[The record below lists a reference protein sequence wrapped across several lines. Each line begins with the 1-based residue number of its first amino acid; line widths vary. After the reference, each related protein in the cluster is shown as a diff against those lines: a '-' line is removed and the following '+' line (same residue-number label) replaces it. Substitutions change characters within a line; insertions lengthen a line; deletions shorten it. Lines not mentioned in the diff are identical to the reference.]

1 MASRAPSERKR
12 VPSAPHAFPLIS
24 PNPPHCLRVGC
35 RSAASRRVRRR
46 TTSLNLR
53 DCTATG
59 RVLSFLIKI
68 HSPSHKRVAECSCTV
83 VHTHMSQNSKRSH
96 ALRRALSGGEH
107 LPGRSADARGPQI
120 CDTRIHVLSTR
131 KQNKLFV
138 CGTLLRGG
146 ASSGPRLAF
155 RHRWCLSPTEVC
167 LRFERSNYGRR
178 GVCLVLGRTSTTAT
192 MASLLLVGS
201 LSLTWGQASGSASGS
216 ELAGTID
223 RVQTIDGPETRR
235 CATMG
240 PLLRSF

>member
-1 MASRAPSERKR
+1 MR
-12 VPSAPHAFPLIS
+12 H
-24 PNPPHCLRVGC
+24 HGT
-35 RSAASRRVRRR
+35 RRVRRR

-138 CGTLLRGG
+138 CGTLLRGRWRVERP
-146 ASSGPRLAF
+146 APRVPAPVVSLPHGGKKSYKITIF
-155 RHRWCLSPTEVC
+155 S
-167 LRFERSNYGRR
+167 RFSFDPRERSMIA
-178 GVCLVLGRTSTTAT
+178 L
-192 MASLLLVGS
+192 
-201 LSLTWGQASGSASGS
+201 
-216 ELAGTID
+216 
-223 RVQTIDGPETRR
+223 
-235 CATMG
+235 
-240 PLLRSF
+240 